1 MKKVKKT
8 FVCVL
13 LFFFLSS
20 GFMGLNAAEAKIM
33 PGSQYQKITLSS
45 SKGNINLFT
54 PDKYAA
60 GDTISGKMMAKPSG
74 KTGKTCAKNAK
85 ILDHYSVEIA
95 GVKTG
100 IRNGWITWTVPDAK
114 DLTVTLLNEKG
125 KRVDSIRIPVHYGP
139 GEMKTQD
146 FQCPEIVQVGHAF
159 PIPGQYNGVSDDTM
173 VMANDQKL
181 QLLLESPRVVI
192 VEPPPRQTGE
202 IEISVREENVTKEFK
217 TRNISVLLHA
227 DDLKLKRGQ
236 TTGLTITVQG
246 LGGLVK
252 PLPLYVSNLT
262 RETVSIEGEGTVW
275 IEPSGVNPEDG
286 SFVFKSSIL
295 AHSSGSFWIRASVI
309 DQYVFALPI
318 EPPDLGEADNGEI
331 GDDEEKKPGDD
342 KEQEEDKKQEGEQ
355 GGDEE
360 GDKEQEGRQ
369 QGDEEGD
376 KEQEGQQQGDEEE
389 EEEEG
394 DEGKKEDREKR
405 AAKLEKEADELEK
418 KAKKEEE
425 KAEEYK
431 EAAKK
436 LLDEIETS
444 KGSAGISRT
453 ASAFFL
459 ALRSSFF
466 LVTVETE
473 WISNLWTIENN
484 IRYGALKD
492 NEREHWKK
500 ARFYKDEA
508 AKKRAQAAKIR
519 QGK

>member
-8 FVCVL
+8 FVGVL
-13 LFFFLSS
+13 LFISLSS
-20 GFMGLNAAEAKIM
+20 GFIGLNAAEAKIM
-33 PGSQYQKITLSS
+33 PRNQYQKITLSS
-45 SKGNINLFT
+45 SKGNINFFA
-54 PDKYAA
+54 PDKCAA
-60 GDTISGKMMAKPSG
+60 GDTISGKMMAEPSG

-95 GVKTG
+95 GVKQVVG
-100 IRNGWITWTVPDAK
+100 NEWITWTVPDAK

-125 KRVDSIRIPVHYGP
+125 KRVDSIHIPVHYRA
-139 GEMKTQD
+139 GEMKPRD
-146 FQCPEIVQVGHAF
+146 FQCPEIVQVGDAF
-159 PIPGQYNGVSDDTM
+159 PITGQYNGVPDDTM

-181 QLLLESPRVVI
+181 QLLVESSRVVI

-202 IEISVREENVTKEFK
+202 MEISVREGNVTKTFK
-217 TRNISVLLHA
+217 TRNIAVLLHA
-227 DDLKLKRGQ
+227 DDLHLKRGQ
-236 TTGLTITVQG
+236 TTGLTIAVQG
-246 LGGLVK
+246 IGGLVK
-252 PLPLYVSNLT
+252 PLPLYVTNLT
-262 RETVSIEGEGTVW
+262 RETVSVEGEGTVW
-275 IEPSGVNPEDG
+275 ITPSEVNSEDG
-286 SFVFKSSIL
+286 SFTFKSTIL
-295 AHSSGSFWIRASVI
+295 AHSSGSFMIKASVI
-309 DQYVFALPI
+309 DEYVFALPI
-318 EPPDLGEADNGEI
+318 EPPDQEKADNGEI
-331 GDDEEKKPGDD
+331 GDDGEKRPRDD
-342 KEQEEDKKQEGEQ
+342 KEQDEDKRQEGEQ

-360 GDKEQEGRQ
+360 GNKKQEVRQ
-369 QGDEEGD
+369 QGDEKGI
-376 KEQEGQQQGDEEE
+376 KEQEGQQ
-389 EEEEG
+389 EG
-394 DEGKKEDREKR
+394 DEDEGVDDESKQEDREKR
-405 AAKLEKEADELEK
+405 AAELEKEADELEK

-436 LLDEIETS
+436 LLDENETS

>member
-8 FVCVL
+8 FAGVL
-13 LFFFLSS
+13 LLIFLSS

-33 PGSQYQKITLSS
+33 PGNQYQKITLSS

-60 GDTISGKMMAKPSG
+60 GDTISGKMMAEPSG
-74 KTGKTCAKNAK
+74 KTGKACAKNAK
-85 ILDHYSVEIA
+85 ILDQYSVEIA

-100 IRNGWITWTVPDAK
+100 VGNGWITWTVPDAK

-125 KRVDSIRIPVHYGP
+125 KRVDSIRIPVHYRA
-139 GEMKTQD
+139 GEMKPRD
-146 FQCPEIVQVGHAF
+146 FQCPEIIQAGHAF
-159 PIPGQYNGVSDDTM
+159 PIPGQYNGLYDDTM
-173 VMANDQKL
+173 VRAGEEEL
-181 QLLLESPRVVI
+181 QLLVESPRAVI

-202 IEISVREENVTKEFK
+202 MEISVKEGNISKTFK
-217 TRNISVLLHA
+217 ARNISVLLHA
-227 DDLKLKRGQ
+227 DNLHLKRGQ
-236 TTGLTITVQG
+236 TTGLAITVRG

-252 PLPLYVSNLT
+252 PLPLYVTNLT
-262 RETVSIEGEGTVW
+262 RETVSMEGEGAVW

-286 SFVFKSSIL
+286 SFVFKSSIV
-295 AHSSGSFWIRASVI
+295 AHSSGSFRIRASVI

-318 EPPDLGEADNGEI
+318 GPPDLGEADKGEI

-342 KEQEEDKKQEGEQ
+342 KEQEGDKRQEGEQ
-355 GGDEE
+355 GGDEKE
-360 GDKEQEGRQ
+360 DKKQEGRQ

-376 KEQEGQQQGDEEE
+376 KELEGQQQGDEEE
-389 EEEEG
+389 QGG
-394 DEGKKEDREKR
+394 DEVKKEDREKR
-405 AAKLEKEADELEK
+405 AAELEKEADELEK

-444 KGSAGISRT
+444 KESAGISRY
-453 ASAFFL
+453 ASAFL
-459 ALRSSFF
+459 LGLRSSFF

-484 IRYGALKD
+484 IRYGVLKD

-508 AKKRAQAAKIR
+508 AKKRTQAAKIR